1 MALEDDIIL
10 IKELNA
16 EIKQLYRDLNRT
28 DRPPI
33 FEPDQIEAAKTFTS
47 RLKEDY
53 DEVNVSLDSMSRSL
67 RANVQEM
74 SKSNTELGRTRS
86 AMKSISK
93 TASEIAYINSENG
106 IIEEKT
112 LQKLEK
118 KAALDFKNLKFAI
131 LSGDLSKADEAAAQS
146 SLDQQGEFLSN
157 LKSIRD
163 RQVEI
168 KKDSNVKLFTGL
180 EEIAKAIPGLS
191 KFAPAFKAAS
201 DIVVEAKKDLEKEE
215 AKKPEN
221 IQRKKDIES
230 LQSGKGLTK
239 EKIKEL
245 GLEKKLV
252 DKKGKGL
259 SGNAAAA
266 KAQSLGG
273 EKLLKPLDKQAGIFQ
288 KLGKTFSLFTTG
300 LKALIPALMA
310 LIGPLAIINE
320 LFTAFKAADKA
331 TGELAKGMN
340 ITFEEASKVRGEL
353 TRFAALSNDSY
364 LTTIKLQKSLM
375 AINSSLGT
383 SVDLAGEELAFFT
396 KLREQAGLTDEEA
409 MGTYKLRLL
418 TGKSQKDITG
428 DILASAKVTAAN
440 NKVLLN
446 DKDILKAISKT
457 SAATQLSLS
466 GSATALGEALATAK
480 SLGMTMEQLDSTMD
494 SLLNFESSI
503 TSELQAELLLNKD
516 LNLERARLAALNNNY
531 KVVAEEISSQIGDS
545 ADFAKLNRIQQEA
558 IAKAAG
564 MTRESLAKTLMER
577 EMLVNLSKEDQR
589 IGQKTLNNLIEQ
601 YGVEEAQRMIKEE
614 GIKDLMDQTSKQ
626 EDFNAA
632 VEKMKEIFIAMEPGI
647 SAIASL
653 FIGIFQTI
661 GFILS
666 PLTAMLGWIKSF
678 SPFLA
683 SLVSLVV
690 GLGVA
695 FMIVNGFATAGI
707 GIAISLAAIATGMA
721 GIKALTADDMM
732 SGAPGYGKRALYD
745 EGELTLLN
753 DKDTI
758 IAGTDLF
765 KPALANDMIA
775 GNPQIIEN
783 TPQIIENTTIQ
794 STTPQIIENTT
805 IQPSETIIKKTTI
818 QPINQSQNTSMEV
831 SQLKAENAAIK
842 QESRKTNNL
851 LENLIS
857 ATKAN
862 KTVEMED
869 AFAPLYS

>member
-1 MALEDDIIL
+1 MALEDDIKL

-33 FEPDQIEAAKTFTS
+33 FEPDQVEAAKTFS
-47 RLKEDY
+47 SKLKEDY
-53 DEVNVSLDSMSRSL
+53 DAVNVSLDSMSRSL

-74 SKSNTELGRTRS
+74 SRSNTELGRTRS

-106 IIEEKT
+106 LIEEKT
-112 LQKLEK
+112 LQRLEK
-118 KAALDFKNLKFAI
+118 KAALDFKNLQFAI
-131 LSGDLSKADEAAAQS
+131 LSGDLSKEDEAAAQS
-146 SLDQQGEFLSN
+146 SLNQQGEFLDN
-157 LKSIRD
+157 LDKIRA
-163 RQVEI
+163 RQAEI
-168 KKDSNVKLFTGL
+168 KRDSNVKLFTGL

-191 KFAPAFKAAS
+191 KFAPAFKTAS
-201 DIVVEAKKDLEKEE
+201 DIVVEAKKELDREE
-215 AKKPEN
+215 AKKPES
-221 IQRKKDIES
+221 IQRQKDIES
-230 LQSGKGLTK
+230 LKSGKGLTK
-239 EKIKEL
+239 DKIKEL
-245 GLEKKLV
+245 GLEEILV
-252 DKKGKGL
+252 GKKGQGL
-259 SGNAAAA
+259 TGSYAAA

-273 EKLLKPLDKQAGIFQ
+273 EKLLKPLDKQTSIFQ
-288 KLGKTFSLFTTG
+288 KLGKTFGLFTTG
-300 LKALIPALMA
+300 IKALVPALMA

-353 TRFAALSNDSY
+353 TRFAALSNDTY

-383 SVDLAGEELAFFT
+383 SVVLAGEELTFFT

-418 TGKSQKDITG
+418 TGKTQKDITG
-428 DILASAKVTAAN
+428 DILASSKITAAN

-446 DKDILKAISKT
+446 DKEILKAISKT
-457 SAATQLSLS
+457 SAATQLSLG

-480 SLGMTMEQLDSTMD
+480 SLGMTMEQLNSTMD
-494 SLLNFESSI
+494 ALLDFESSI
-503 TSELQAELLLNKD
+503 TSELKAELLLGKD
-516 LNLERARLAALNNNY
+516 INLERARLAALNNNF
-531 KVVAEEISSQIGDS
+531 KVVAEEISSQIGNS
-545 ADFAKLNRIQQEA
+545 ADFAKMNRIQQEA

-589 IGQKTLNNLIEQ
+589 IGEKTLHNLIEQ
-601 YGVEEAQRMIKEE
+601 YGIEEAQRMIKEK
-614 GIKDLMDQTSKQ
+614 GIDDLMNQTSRQ

-661 GFILS
+661 SFILS
-666 PLTAMLGWIKSF
+666 PLTAMLGWVKSF
-678 SPFLA
+678 SPKLA
-683 SLVSLVV
+683 ALTSIVV

-695 FMIVNGFATAGI
+695 FMIMNGMATVGV
-707 GIAISLAAIATGMA
+707 GIAIALTAIATGMA
-721 GIKALTADDMM
+721 AIKAMTADDMIA
-732 SGAPGYGKRALYD
+732 SGNAPMGYGKRRLYD

-753 DKDTI
+753 DRDTV
-758 IAGTDLF
+758 IAGTDLL
-765 KPALANDMIA
+765 KPTSANDM
-775 GNPQIIEN
+775 
-783 TPQIIENTTIQ
+783 TTG
-794 STTPQIIENTT
+794 
-805 IQPSETIIKKTTI
+805 IQPVSRDNSLEI
-818 QPINQSQNTSMEV
+818 
-831 SQLKAENAAIK
+831 SQLRAENEAIK
-842 QESRKTNNL
+842 QESKKANNI
-851 LENLIS
+851 LENILV
-857 ATKAN
+857 ATRAN

-869 AFAPLYS
+869 AFAPLYG

>member
-191 KFAPAFKAAS
+191 KFAPAS

-721 GIKALTADDMM
+721 GIKAVTADDMM

-805 IQPSETIIKKTTI
+805 IQPV
-818 QPINQSQNTSMEV
+818 NQNQNTSMEV